1 MCINISK
8 SQLETII
15 QDALNEVISIAQVE
29 EDSSDSIS
37 QAIKQQSEQIITDVS
52 ERAQRRY
59 THSAVVN

>member
-15 QDALNEVISIAQVE
+15 LDALNEVINIAQVE
-29 EDSSDSIS
+29 EDSSGSIS

-59 THSAVVN
+59 VNS